1 MDRVA
6 EERWPR
12 LLAEAWAALDL
23 GETTGLP
30 PGLVVTGDR
39 GHLPSRLPVEDTA
52 VACAGA
58 ALLAAAALETR
69 HGSGARLDRGHVAAA
84 FRSEACL
91 RLNGESVGPGFAPLS
106 RFWPAAD
113 GWVRTHANYPWHADA
128 LLRPSAR
135 PVIPSRWRRPR
146 RVTPR
151 RVTPR
156 RGGDQPTGT
165 RVR

>member
-30 PGLVVTGDR
+30 PGLVVIGDR

-58 ALLAAAALETR
+58 ALLAATALDTR
-69 HGSGARLDRGHVAAA
+69 HGSGAQPR
-84 FRSEACL
+84 
-91 RLNGESVGPGFAPLS
+91 PGC
-106 RFWPAAD
+106 
-113 GWVRTHANYPWHADA
+113 
-128 LLRPSAR
+128 SAR
-135 PVIPSRWRRPR
+135 TVRPGQR
-146 RVTPR
+146 
-151 RVTPR
+151 
-156 RGGDQPTGT
+156 
-165 RVR
+165 